1 MPYSSTEEEFVQRYR
16 RLLEAQSLKQLVPL
30 LEKDENGV
38 AFSTAEGRFTT
49 AMCFSEVSEVLKI
62 DQKKQFNTEKEPLSL
77 RHVWLIS
84 PWYVPFNVAFWDLY
98 MCTRGQHA
106 YSV

>member
-1 MPYSSTEEEFVQRYR
+1 M
-16 RLLEAQSLKQLVPL
+16 KQLVPL

-49 AMCFSEVSEVLKI
+49 AMCFSEVSLSFENRP
-62 DQKKQFNTEKEPLSL
+62 KKQFNTEKEPLSL

-84 PWYVPFNVAFWDLY
+84 PRYVPFNVAFWDLY